1 MIERRHVSLG
11 LLAGGRASRLGGVD
25 KAWLEYRGQALV
37 QRALAALG
45 DGYVSC
51 RASSSRDP
59 DRYAAIGLPAIGDL
73 RGNFPGPLA
82 GIEALLSVCES
93 PWLLT
98 APVDLRDWPGDLA
111 NALCA
116 AAGNSGAVIAD
127 AEGLQPLCALW
138 PVTSALPEV
147 RAELDGGAGAV
158 HRVVTRLG
166 LKVHDIS
173 PWRLGNLNTPEDFDS
188 P

>member
-45 DGYVSC
+45 DGYLARRIST
-51 RASSSRDP
+51 SRDP
-59 DRYAAIGLPAIGDL
+59 QRYAAIGLSAIGDL
-73 RGNFPGPLA
+73 HGNFAGPLA

-98 APVDLRDWPGDLA
+98 APIDLRDWPVDLPSR
-111 NALCA
+111 LCGTA
-116 AAGNSGAVIAD
+116 DDSGAVIVD
-127 AEGLQPLCALW
+127 SEGLQPLCALW
-138 PVTSALPEV
+138 PVASALSAV
-147 RAELDGGAGAV
+147 RTELESGAGAV
-158 HRVVTRLG
+158 HRVVAELG

-173 PWRLGNLNTPEDFDS
+173 PWCLGNLNTWEDFHS